1 VKADLGRLQR
11 ALEVARQLAKVAPE
25 DTLEILEL
33 PPPPKIFEAF
43 AEAFG
48 GTRLPDL
55 ALPELELALATPE
68 LRETLMQTVHL
79 LAAAQETLVA
89 LLPVAVYLY

>member
-1 VKADLGRLQR
+1 
-11 ALEVARQLAKVAPE
+11 VARQLAHIAPE

-33 PPPPKIFEAF
+33 PPPPKLFEAF

-48 GTRLPDL
+48 GTRLTEL

-68 LRETLMQTVHL
+68 LREVLMQTVHL
-79 LAAAQETLVA
+79 LATARETLVA
-89 LLPVAVYLY
+89 LLPVAVYLH